1 MIRTG
6 LGYDRHRLVEGR
18 DLLIGGIHIPFEKGE
33 EGHSDGD
40 VLLHAV
46 TDAVLG
52 AAGLGDIGE
61 FFPPSD
67 DRWKNADSSVLLASA
82 WHLVVEQ
89 GWRLENI
96 DCVIALEKPKFLP
109 YRNQVRAHIAELLN
123 ADPEAVFVKAKTGE
137 GIGIVGRGEAVEAW
151 CVCLLSRE

>member
-1 MIRTG
+1 MIRAG
-6 LGYDRHRLVEGR
+6 LGYDRHRLIEGR
-18 DLLIGGIHIPFEKGE
+18 ALMIGGVHIPFEKGE

-46 TDAVLG
+46 IDAVLG

-61 FFPPSD
+61 YFPPSD
-67 DRWKNADSSVLLASA
+67 DRWKNADSSALLTAA
-82 WHLVVEQ
+82 WHSAAEQ

-96 DCVIALEKPKFLP
+96 DCVVALEKPKFLP
-109 YRNQVRAHIAELLN
+109 YRSQVRTRIAKLLN
-123 ADPEAVFVKAKTGE
+123 TDPAAVFVKAKTGE

-151 CVCLLSRE
+151 CVCLLSRQ